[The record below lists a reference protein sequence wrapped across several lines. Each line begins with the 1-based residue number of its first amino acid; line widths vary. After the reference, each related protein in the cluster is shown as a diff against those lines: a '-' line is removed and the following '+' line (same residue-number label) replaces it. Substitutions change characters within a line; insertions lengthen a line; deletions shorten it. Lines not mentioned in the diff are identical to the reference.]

1 MRGRLRRAYRAPG
14 GGGGSVA
21 EEFTCDVDK
30 QYRSACK
37 DLPKYSGSRYC
48 VLHEPDE
55 AKNKEDFEEAKKSK
69 LDRED
74 YDFRGTVFP
83 EGTSVFQGFEFEA
96 NVSFEGAKFSGQ
108 WTSFSEAQF
117 SGYHAFFLGA
127 QFSAASTSFS
137 EAQFGPTVAET
148 ALMKELNSQDLTTT
162 DFKGAK
168 FSGERTSF
176 NGAKFRTANT
186 SFQGAEFS
194 AAYTS
199 FADEEFGIKAKEV
212 TFSKEVNFRDVTFRE
227 RAAFLGSQ
235 WNPIFDSRAW
245 AQFHGSR
252 IEKPELLT
260 FFNNVL
266 LHPGWFV
273 NVDVRKV
280 DFTDVKWYG
289 MPGGPEGTLSEEI
302 NALEDR
308 NVESPHTLLAQACR
322 RLSANA
328 EDNREYPL
336 ANGFHYWSMDAVRKG
351 SWKYFKDLTLKGLLK
366 KETWHDIGERFGLIT
381 TLYWLLN
388 GYGVRAARAF
398 LVLMGMWAIF
408 TTFYVLVDP
417 SEFKDFGQGIGYL
430 WQTAVYSL
438 LAMVRLNP
446 EPTPGEPGL
455 FQFLVGLEGI
465 LGPLQIALLALAV
478 RRKVMR

>member
-1 MRGRLRRAYRAPG
+1 MRI
-14 GGGGSVA
+14 S
-21 EEFTCDVDK
+21 F
-30 QYRSACK
+30 
-37 DLPKYSGSRYC
+37 
-48 VLHEPDE
+48 
-55 AKNKEDFEEAKKSK
+55 SK
-69 LDRED
+69 
-74 YDFRGTVFP
+74 
-83 EGTSVFQGFEFEA
+83 
-96 NVSFEGAKFSGQ
+96 AKFSGQ
-108 WTSFSEAQF
+108 WTDFNEAQTSSTSSTSFDEAHFSGYGTQFRGAQF
-117 SGYHAFFLGA
+117 SGGASFQGA

-137 EAQFGPTVAET
+137 EAQFGTTVAET
-148 ALMKELNSQDLTTT
+148 ALMKEFNSQDLTRT
-162 DFKGAK
+162 DFNGAK

-199 FADEEFGIKAKEV
+199 FADEEFGYKGKEV
-212 TFSKEVNFRDVTFRE
+212 AFSKEVNFRDVTFRE

-245 AQFHGSR
+245 AQFHGCR

-328 EDNREYPL
+328 EDNREYTL

-351 SWKYFKDLTLKGLLK
+351 SWKYFKDLSLKGLLK

-408 TTFYVLVDP
+408 TTFYILVDP